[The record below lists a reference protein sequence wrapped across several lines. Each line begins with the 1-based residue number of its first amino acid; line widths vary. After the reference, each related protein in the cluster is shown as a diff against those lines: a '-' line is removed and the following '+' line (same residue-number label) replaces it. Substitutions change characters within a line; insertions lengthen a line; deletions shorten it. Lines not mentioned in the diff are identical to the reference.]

1 MKQSIQKWT
10 KLGKICGRAPL
21 KNLKRYGLLKFF
33 KGCLPQILIGSFMN
47 TLSQMYLRLY
57 LAAYS
62 EPSQTSNMELWLKFE
77 RDQYNMEHNDL
88 LYI

>member
-47 TLSQMYLRLY
+47 TLSQDV
-57 LAAYS
+57 
-62 EPSQTSNMELWLKFE
+62 PSSLFGGVFRTQSN
-77 RDQYNMEHNDL
+77 
-88 LYI
+88 I